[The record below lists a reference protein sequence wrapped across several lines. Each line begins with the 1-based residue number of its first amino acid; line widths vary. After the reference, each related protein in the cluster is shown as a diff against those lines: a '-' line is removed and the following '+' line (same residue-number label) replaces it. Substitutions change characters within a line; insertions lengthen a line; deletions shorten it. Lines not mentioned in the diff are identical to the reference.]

1 MSAGAGAPAHWK
13 EKTALLRSRPEARE
27 RWGWGPS
34 ALKRELITGM
44 PLSSDRVSGSSYLR
58 GQIYRELAAVVG
70 PSHISDDPELLQSH
84 AHDWS
89 WMSKYLLYKKL
100 ALPAADIAV
109 SPASTEE
116 VREIVR
122 IASTFKVPLVPR
134 GGGTGTQGGTLAL
147 YGGISVD
154 LSRMNRILD
163 LDEESLVV
171 TTEVGI
177 DGPTLDKELNG
188 RGLTLA
194 HYPGAYE
201 MGASVGGFIAARGS
215 GVVSTKY
222 GKAENQVLQL
232 KVVVTPGRV
241 IQTLPVPSH
250 ASGSDLL
257 QTFVGSEGTLGI
269 MTEAVMRLDP
279 LPETRVFLS
288 FSFPDIFAGMEA
300 GRLIMTRRL
309 RPAVIRLYDEGD
321 AKKLAEW
328 VGTPFTG
335 TLMVVMCDGTKAL
348 TDYESGAIT
357 ALCEQAGGRS
367 LGPNAGQIWWDG
379 KYEPYKKGKL
389 PQPPL
394 LYGTTRQFL
403 EVFGL
408 RDLGWCLIALR
419 LLDRC
424 RRCGFDRRRGG
435 RLGGRLRSLGRRG
448 FATELRPR
456 AGQTEQV
463 LYRLG
468 RLGPLLEPV
477 ERSLRVDVDARR
489 LEPGLIVADGLVER
503 SGSLPHQPQREVDL
517 LVVGPELQ
525 GGCKFFQRLCRLP

>member
-1 MSAGAGAPAHWK
+1 MPSSA
-13 EKTALLRSRPEARE
+13 
-27 RWGWGPS
+27 
-34 ALKRELITGM
+34 
-44 PLSSDRVSGSSYLR
+44 DRVSGSSYVR
-58 GQIYRELAAVVG
+58 GQLYRELAAVVG
-70 PSHISDDPELLQSH
+70 PSHTSDDPELLQSH

-100 ALPAADIAV
+100 PLPAADIAV

-116 VREIVR
+116 VREVVR

-154 LSRMNRILD
+154 LSRMNRVLD
-163 LDEESLVV
+163 IDEQSLVV

-177 DGPTLDKELNG
+177 DGPTLDQSLNT

-222 GKAENQVLQL
+222 GKAEDQVLQI
-232 KVVVTPGRV
+232 KVVVAPGRV
-241 IQTLPVPSH
+241 IETLPVPSH

-269 MTEAVMRLDP
+269 ITEAVMRLDP

-300 GRLIMTRRL
+300 GRLIMTKRL

-335 TLMVVMCDGTKAL
+335 TLMVVMCDGTREL

-357 ALCEQAGGRS
+357 RLCEQAGGRS

-394 LYGTTRQFL
+394 LYGTTDTVARFRDIPQIYRARKQAVEQQFAEYQARYTCHL
-403 EVFGL
+403 SHFYDWGTMLYDRFYIDRPPDDPAEALTLHDRLWDVCTAVGIANGGVVNEHHGVGL
-408 RDLGWCLIALR
+408 K
-419 LLDRC
+419 
-424 RRCGFDRRRGG
+424 
-435 RLGGRLRSLGRRG
+435 LGRFMHKQYG
-448 FATELRPR
+448 PDGWALVQALKDAWDPD
-456 AGQTEQV
+456 GIMNPGK
-463 LYRLG
+463 LG
-468 RLGPLLEPV
+468 YGPPKNS
-477 ERSLRVDVDARR
+477 RW
-489 LEPGLIVADGLVER
+489 
-503 SGSLPHQPQREVDL
+503 
-517 LVVGPELQ
+517 
-525 GGCKFFQRLCRLP
+525 